1 MDVHQADLN
10 RLRGRITPAVA
21 EGEVG
26 EVDVVA
32 VHEPGQTG
40 SQKQQNLGVCE
51 AQKQRHSNSLE
62 TRIFCVTMEYK

>member
-32 VHEPGQTG
+32 VHELGQPG

-62 TRIFCVTMEYK
+62 TRIFHVTMEYK